1 MLLILKRKV
10 WLPWNVGEGE
20 RGTPIPRIM
29 RILGLQKNALRKIRI
44 SGTV

>member
-20 RGTPIPRIM
+20 RGTPIPRIA
-29 RILGLQKNALRKIRI
+29 RLLVPRKNRV
-44 SGTV
+44 T